1 MKHGTGVGYLH
12 FLLRRYSIYSR
23 DIRGVAAQKGP
34 GLGALYKFYY
44 VAVALELEALLAIS

>member
-23 DIRGVAAQKGP
+23 DIRGVATQKGP

-44 VAVALELEALLAIS
+44 VALELEALLAIS